1 MVGREAPEACDWALT
16 VFLAATFLLGG
27 GSRYDIVSLIV
38 LRPVS
43 AAMLAYAIFCS
54 TTNLSSFKTPIALL
68 GAWMGL
74 AVLQLVPLPPG
85 IWTALPGREPIVASF
100 AATGTAPGWEPLS
113 VVPMATLNAL
123 LALILPLAVLLLFAE
138 SSSAERRRA
147 LRAIAAFAFVSALL
161 GILQVVEGGQGPLYP
176 YSISNE
182 GLPIG
187 LFANRN
193 HQAAV
198 LAAAI
203 PLTLAIAA
211 DHEFARRG
219 LSRWI
224 GRAIALGLVVVVVM
238 TGSRAGSVLALGAL
252 FAGSLLLSPA
262 ERRTRSERHASNPR
276 LTPVRA
282 IASRWTLPAI
292 LLAVIALVFVVA
304 SGTAFERLAAKDGL
318 GDLRFQILPTVGE
331 MIRASFPF
339 GFGFGTFPWTY
350 DMFEPVR
357 LMRADYI
364 NRAHDDWLELFID
377 GGVFAPALALAGVAW
392 LVARCRSLRRFLFD
406 PESDD
411 DRHRLAALLGILI
424 LVLAS
429 LFDYPLRTP
438 SVAAILMV
446 FVGCL
451 AAPRRT

>member
-182 GLPIG
+182 
-187 LFANRN
+187 
-193 HQAAV
+193 
-198 LAAAI
+198 
-203 PLTLAIAA
+203 
-211 DHEFARRG
+211 
-219 LSRWI
+219 
-224 GRAIALGLVVVVVM
+224 
-238 TGSRAGSVLALGAL
+238 
-252 FAGSLLLSPA
+252 
-262 ERRTRSERHASNPR
+262 
-276 LTPVRA
+276 
-282 IASRWTLPAI
+282 
-292 LLAVIALVFVVA
+292 
-304 SGTAFERLAAKDGL
+304 
-318 GDLRFQILPTVGE
+318 
-331 MIRASFPF
+331 
-339 GFGFGTFPWTY
+339 
-350 DMFEPVR
+350 
-357 LMRADYI
+357 
-364 NRAHDDWLELFID
+364 
-377 GGVFAPALALAGVAW
+377 
-392 LVARCRSLRRFLFD
+392 
-406 PESDD
+406 
-411 DRHRLAALLGILI
+411 
-424 LVLAS
+424 
-429 LFDYPLRTP
+429 
-438 SVAAILMV
+438 
-446 FVGCL
+446 
-451 AAPRRT
+451 